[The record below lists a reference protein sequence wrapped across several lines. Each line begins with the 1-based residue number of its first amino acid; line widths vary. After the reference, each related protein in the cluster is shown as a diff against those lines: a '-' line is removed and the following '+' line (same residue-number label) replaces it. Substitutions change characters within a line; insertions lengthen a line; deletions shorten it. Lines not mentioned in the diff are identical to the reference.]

1 LTFTQNSDIIKPSQE
16 GEQIVLGGQ
25 PQLNHREKGVNMTN
39 AEILNTILSIPGAA
53 MARQNKTNFVVIPTD
68 EGFVKVAVANALAK
82 DTKAHKAFNAEAAIA
97 EYHAYEA
104 EVALREAEKA
114 SKPVKVKGPNPEAQ
128 AKRDELDAK
137 ITALPAFTE
146 YTATDIFNALAGQLP
161 ANVLVMQIGSA
172 AKRLVKAGVLTV
184 STKDGDKKSYYTK
197 A

>member
-1 LTFTQNSDIIKPSQE
+1 MNINEVKNVIMSIE
-16 GEQIVLGGQ
+16 GA
-25 PQLNHREKGVNMTN
+25 T
-39 AEILNTILSIPGAA
+39 
-53 MARQNKTNFVVIPTD
+53 MARQNKTNFIVIPID
-68 EGFVKVAVANALAK
+68 EGFVKIAVQTALSK
-82 DTKAHKAFNAEAAIA
+82 DTKNHSAFNMGAAVA
-97 EYHAYEA
+97 EYKAWEA
-104 EVALREAEKA
+104 EGALRAAERAAKPKA
-114 SKPVKVKGPNPEAQ
+114 VKGPNPEAQ

-161 ANVLVMQIGSA
+161 ENMLVMQIGSA